1 MRKYNHFSPASLSL
15 FRLKKVVQHLPDLV
29 GRADI
34 GGGGLPAFAQWDE
47 YVTGSQ
53 LWRKGWALTASPFVQ
68 ASENI
73 WGFRHRT
80 AWVFVFAN
88 NNNEV
93 ARTHRE
99 SSQANKINR

>member
-34 GGGGLPAFAQWDE
+34 AGGGLPAFARWDE
-47 YVTGSQ
+47 YVTGSL
-53 LWRKGWALTASPFVQ
+53 LWRKGWALTASPFMQ
-68 ASENI
+68 ASENF

-88 NNNEV
+88 KEKRN
-93 ARTHRE
+93 
-99 SSQANKINR
+99 QAVVMLV